1 MKKYIITTTATTLL
15 LAGCGDGQQ
24 FDATGIFESA
34 NEITVS
40 AEATG
45 KIEWLDLQEGDSLS
59 AGKEIGVIDTM
70 QLYLSKLQ
78 LKKNMESVNYNRPDI
93 GKQIAA
99 TKEQIRKQE
108 YEKQRIENLLKGG
121 AATQKQLD
129 DINSAISVLKKQLE
143 AQLSTLSNTTGNIEG
158 QSSSIAVQIAQID
171 DRIAKS
177 VIKSPA
183 DGIVVAK
190 YMDAG
195 EYAAPGKPL
204 FKVADMS
211 NMYLRAYFTSGQLA
225 GIRTGQ
231 KVKVYA
237 DFGDDKRKEYEG
249 TVIWIS
255 AENEFTPKNIQTKD
269 SRADLVYAVKIA
281 VANDGLIKIGTY
293 GEVEL

>member
-15 LAGCGDGQQ
+15 LAGCGDSRQ
-24 FDATGIFESA
+24 FDATGTFESA

-70 QLYLSKLQ
+70 QLYLSKQQ
-78 LKKNMESVNYNRPDI
+78 LKKNMKSIRYNRPDI

-129 DINSAISVLKKQLE
+129 DINSAISVLEKQLD
-143 AQLSTLSNTTGNIEG
+143 AQLSTLNNTTGNIDG
-158 QSSSIAVQIAQID
+158 QSSAIATQIAQID

-177 VIKSPA
+177 IIKSPVS
-183 DGIVVAK
+183 GVVIAK

-195 EYAAPGKPL
+195 EYAMPGKPL

-211 NMYLRAYFTSGQLA
+211 NMYLRAYFTSEQLA
-225 GIRTGQ
+225 EIKTGQ
-231 KVKVYA
+231 KVKIYA
-237 DFGDDKRKEYEG
+237 DFGDDKRKEYNG
-249 TVIWIS
+249 IVIWIAS
-255 AENEFTPKNIQTKD
+255 ENEFTPKNIQTKE

-281 VANDGLIKIGTY
+281 VINDGLIKIGTY
-293 GEVEL
+293 GEVVL

>member
-24 FDATGIFESA
+24 FDATGTFESA

-108 YEKQRIENLLKGG
+108 YEKQRTENLLKGG

-143 AQLSTLSNTTGNIEG
+143 AQLSTLSNTTGNIKG

-231 KVKVYA
+231 KVKIYA

>member
-1 MKKYIITTTATTLL
+1 
-15 LAGCGDGQQ
+15 
-24 FDATGIFESA
+24 
-34 NEITVS
+34 
-40 AEATG
+40 
-45 KIEWLDLQEGDSLS
+45 
-59 AGKEIGVIDTM
+59 M

-225 GIRTGQ
+225 EIKTGQ

-237 DFGDDKRKEYEG
+237 DFGGDKRKEYEG

-255 AENEFTPKNIQTKD
+255 SENEFTPKNIQTKD

>member
-24 FDATGIFESA
+24 FDATGTFESA

-93 GKQIAA
+93 GTQIAA

-204 FKVADMS
+204 FKVADMG
-211 NMYLRAYFTSGQLA
+211 NMYLRAYFTSEQLA
-225 GIRTGQ
+225 EIKTGQ
-231 KVKVYA
+231 KVKIYA
-237 DFGDDKRKEYEG
+237 DFGGDKRKEYNG
-249 TVIWIS
+249 IVIWIAS
-255 AENEFTPKNIQTKD
+255 ENEFTPKNIQTKE

-281 VANDGLIKIGTY
+281 VINDGLIKIGTY
-293 GEVEL
+293 GEVVL